1 MEYTEIMVRYGELS
15 TKGKNRRS
23 FIDRLF
29 GNVTK
34 ALHRFPALEIHARR
48 DRLHVV
54 LHGED
59 SAAVMT
65 RLGQVFGIQN
75 FSPSIRVERDMDQV
89 RQTAIAM
96 IKEQYQPGDTFKVNT
111 RRSDHAFELD
121 TNEMNTELG
130 GVILDNIP
138 GLTVRVHK
146 PEITLRVEVRLDGI
160 YLSSRTIKGAGGLP
174 VGTAGR
180 GMLMLSGGIDSPV
193 AGYLAMKRGVAIQ
206 MVHFFSPPYTSTKAL
221 AKAKE
226 LTSKL
231 APYAGSIQFIEV
243 PFTHIQ
249 ETIKNKV
256 PEAYLMTVQR
266 RLMLRLTDKIREM
279 HHGLAIF
286 NGEALGQVASQTMES
301 MVAINDVTTTPI
313 LRPVVSMDK
322 NEIIKIA
329 EDIDTF
335 NLSIMPFE
343 DCCTIFAPP
352 APKTRP
358 NLEKTRVYEQLI
370 DVEGLM
376 AEAIAGIKMTE
387 IKADEEFLAQDQSE
401 IASLL

>member
-23 FIDRLF
+23 FIDRLYS
-29 GNVTK
+29 NTRK

-59 SAAVMT
+59 SAAVMK

-89 RQTAIAM
+89 RATAIAM

-111 RRSDHAFELD
+111 RRSDHNFELD
-121 TNEMNTELG
+121 TNEMNAELG
-130 GVILDNIP
+130 GVILDNVP
-138 GLTVRVHK
+138 GITVRVHK

-160 YLSSRTIKGAGGLP
+160 YLSSRTIQGAGGLP

-206 MVHFFSPPYTSTKAL
+206 MVHFFSPPYTSAKAL

-249 ETIKNKV
+249 EEIKNKV
-256 PEAYLMTVQR
+256 PEGYLMTVQR
-266 RLMLRLTDKIREM
+266 RLMLRLTDEIREQQR
-279 HHGLAIF
+279 GLAIF

-329 EDIDTF
+329 EEIDTF

-358 NLEKTRVYEQLI
+358 NLEKTRAYEKFI

-376 AEAIAGIKMTE
+376 AEALAGIKMTE
-387 IKADEEFLAQDQSE
+387 IKADEEFLSQDQTE

>member
-256 PEAYLMTVQR
+256 PEGYLMTVQR